1 MKKEFIFASLIIT
14 ILVSACQPL
23 TQVPTQTEAVEN
35 SPVLAV
41 AETTEPETEVEPI
54 EPTMWI
60 GETVPEKLRDTVLD
74 DAVPLVDDKSAAEL
88 VLDFSPEP
96 DATAS
101 TWTYALVAPFP
112 TIRDGVTLDE
122 LQTMWLEGTPPE
134 PINENAPE
142 DWDIAPLW
150 MAESTRRAF
159 TAAWGEPSKGDVRI
173 VPSAELLA
181 QAWKRGDFFAII
193 PFEEIQPRWK
203 VLTVDGQSPLHNDF
217 VPADYPLNLSFG
229 WTCAEPCAVSV
240 PELPAFN
247 RDPDKLTVMVLTGV
261 TALVRATAVKIEEE
275 GVEYPARDIGD
286 LLRDADIA
294 HISNEIPFDP
304 NCPPPNR
311 GQSSLQ
317 FCSDPKYIELLEYVG
332 TDIIELT
339 GNHFQDRGSAAT
351 LYTLDMYDELGI
363 PYYGGG
369 RDLEDARDLT
379 LLEHNGNKFA
389 FIGCNPVGP
398 DFAWARDDGW
408 PGAAPCDYEYMTA
421 QIEGIREYGYL
432 PIATFQYYE
441 YYSPE
446 IRPWQGRDFRTL
458 ADAGAVIVSGSQAHA
473 PQVKEFYGDT
483 FIDYGLGNLFFDQMN
498 HPAGNITREEFLDRH
513 VFYDGQYIGTE
524 LLTALLMDYA
534 RPELMNEADRTAFLN
549 RIFEASGWLAMDY
562 VSPAEETEE
571 E

>member
-1 MKKEFIFASLIIT
+1 MKKQFILSLLIF
-14 ILVSACQPL
+14 LVACQPVAS
-23 TQVPTQTEAVEN
+23 TPIATEAVVN
-35 SPVLAV
+35 MPIPA
-41 AETTEPETEVEPI
+41 ATATPEPMPQ
-54 EPTMWI
+54 TMWI
-60 GETVPEKLRDTVLD
+60 SQFVPDQLRDAVLD
-74 DAVPLVDDKSAAEL
+74 ETIPLVDDIEAASL
-88 VLDFSPEP
+88 VLNPSNDP
-96 DATAS
+96 DATA
-101 TWTYALVAPFP
+101 WTYALVAPFP

-122 LQTMWLEGTPPE
+122 LKTMWQEGTPPD

-142 DWDIAPLW
+142 EWNDLPLW
-150 MAESTRRAF
+150 MAESTRMAL
-159 TAAWGEPSKGDVRI
+159 TWIWGATSRENVRI
-173 VPSAELLA
+173 VPSDELLER
-181 QAWKRGDFFAII
+181 AWEQGDFLAII

-203 VLTVDGQSPLHNDF
+203 VLTIDGQSPLHNDF
-217 VPADYPLNLSFG
+217 VSEEYPLTVNFA
-229 WTCAEPCAVSV
+229 WKCAEPCPVTP

-261 TALVRATAVKIEEE
+261 TALVRATAYKMEEE
-275 GVEYPARDIGD
+275 GLTYPARDIGD
-286 LLRDADIA
+286 LLRSADIT

-304 NCPPPNR
+304 YCPPPNR
-311 GQSSLQ
+311 GQKSLQ

-332 TDIIELT
+332 TDLIELT

-408 PGAAPCDYEYMTA
+408 PGAAPCDYEYMTE
-421 QIEGIREYGYL
+421 QIATIRAKGYL
-432 PIATFQYYE
+432 PIATFQYFE

-446 IRPWQGRDFRTL
+446 IRPWQGRDFRSL

-473 PQVKEFYGDT
+473 PQVKEFYGES

-498 HPAGNITREEFLDRH
+498 HPSGDITRQEFIDRH

-524 LLTALLMDYA
+524 LITAMLMDYA
-534 RPELMNEADRTAFLN
+534 RPELMSEEDRAVFLN
-549 RIFEASGWLAMDY
+549 DIFDASGWLAMDY
-562 VSPAEETEE
+562 VPPVEEPVDE
-571 E
+571 